1 MVFEENN
8 EFKMKL
14 NAVVEHVVNELKKFV
29 KELDPEKFVNELDLQ
44 SIPDDNLVEVLKKF
58 LESNLIASEAVR
70 ASLENCLK
78 SYLEETIKTFQNH
91 INKE

>member
-1 MVFEENN
+1 MASEGNN
-8 EFKMKL
+8 GFKMKFKAL
-14 NAVVEHVVNELKKFV
+14 VEHVVDELKNLL

-44 SIPDDNLVEVLKKF
+44 SMPDDNLVEVLKKL

-70 ASLENCLK
+70 APLENCLK
-78 SYLEETIKTFQNH
+78 SYLEETIKTFQNY